1 MGTIGAKGLR
11 RSSLSSKRARQ
22 SVKTIEAHLG
32 RTIGRY
38 TSDNT
43 SSQEASCQRNLAND
57 TKRSMGKTGQ
67 R

>member
-22 SVKTIEAHLG
+22 SVKTIEAYLG
-32 RTIGRY
+32 RTIGRD

-43 SSQEASCQRNLAND
+43 SSQETSSQRNLGD
-57 TKRSMGKTGQ
+57 HIKRSMGKTNK